1 MFFLR
6 KNNVK
11 QAYVANYQ
19 NSSHNNSLIL
29 KPRGI
34 ISRREFSEGNNHFVN
49 FAPVSDLKKDTGG
62 YRGQEKYVLCQLNT
76 WLWLRETGGI
86 LAHPCVHPKPS
97 MVGCGTEGE
106 KNRFNPY
113 NPYMIERET
122 LS

>member
-34 ISRREFSEGNNHFVN
+34 ISRRELSEGNNHFVN
-49 FAPVSDLKKDTGG
+49 FAPVSDLKKDTERVHLDTRPF
-62 YRGQEKYVLCQLNT
+62 YYQSTELFSNPCLN
-76 WLWLRETGGI
+76 LKL
-86 LAHPCVHPKPS
+86 H
-97 MVGCGTEGE
+97 
-106 KNRFNPY
+106 
-113 NPYMIERET
+113 